1 MSLTALEFS
10 PIQEIIAEIAVGRL
24 VIVADDPSRENEAD
38 LVGAASLCTAH
49 MGSVLGNAHFC
60 VAYFPVMHKLS
71 AWLDRYALNMPGLRI
86 M

>member
-38 LVGAASLCTAH
+38 LVGAASLCTAENITLRH
-49 MGSVLGNAHFC
+49 IWGQSLEMRISVL
-60 VAYFPVMHKLS
+60 
-71 AWLDRYALNMPGLRI
+71 RI
-86 M
+86 FL

>member
-1 MSLTALEFS
+1 MG
-10 PIQEIIAEIAVGRL
+10 PQ
-24 VIVADDPSRENEAD
+24 
-38 LVGAASLCTAH
+38 
-49 MGSVLGNAHFC
+49 MGSVLGNAHFY